1 MHPLSINKIKIY
13 LEYYTQDLTKVVIK
27 ISEINT
33 LNTLSKEIIDAIQ
46 SICNDLKL
54 DRTIPCTIHA
64 VYEPDEKQNL
74 YRYDVVLNDSVYKLY
89 SSTNEV
95 YGVHNKV
102 WVTYPCGDLNK
113 AYISGRRFVKYGN
126 TCYK

>member
-1 MHPLSINKIKIY
+1 M
-13 LEYYTQDLTKVVIK
+13 
-27 ISEINT
+27 NT
-33 LNTLSKEIIDAIQ
+33 ETEAINTLSKEIIEAMRF
-46 SICNDLKL
+46 ICNDLKL
-54 DRTIPCTIHA
+54 DRTIPCTIHK

-74 YRYDVVLNDSVYKLY
+74 YRYDVVINNSTYKLY

-113 AYISGRRFVKYGN
+113 AHISGRRFIKYGN

>member
-1 MHPLSINKIKIY
+1 M
-13 LEYYTQDLTKVVIK
+13 IK

-54 DRTIPCTIHA
+54 DRTIPCTIHN
-64 VYEPDEKQNL
+64 VYEPDEDQNL
-74 YRYDVVLNDSVYKLY
+74 YRYDVIINDSVYKLY
-89 SSTNEV
+89 SSTNED
-95 YGVHNKV
+95 YNVHDKV